1 MEIQS
6 LHVTNLRT
14 FRGNHTFDFS
24 PRKGPI
30 ILIGGK
36 NGSGKTTL
44 MEAVKLCLYGQS
56 AFPRRISRAKYE
68 QQLGQRIHNN
78 RDATVSLNNAAVKLD
93 FTHFRNGSLEH
104 YQVTRSWQKN
114 GSSVKEQLRIDL
126 NGKLMMGLPQER
138 WQDFLHDLVPSGLT
152 ELFFFD
158 GERIQALA
166 EDIAEESPTNER
178 HIGVAIKQL
187 LSLDVVEKLQTD
199 LDIYAYRQRKDGTG
213 DDESPLEQLIAER
226 GALQERLE
234 NLHAE
239 RAQTQTKLDAAAGE
253 MERAERAI
261 SSESQGYG
269 SQRVNMKTE
278 LAQVEAALDS
288 TREKIRELTTGLLPF
303 ALIPELC
310 LELQSE
316 LDEEAENHKRVAAR
330 EVSKDWEKYLREQTD
345 SEEFWEGFP
354 DTITKDNRMLLQTR
368 LRDAV
373 RGKVQAQSGSKVPV
387 LLHGL
392 SAKEHGS
399 LESWMRD
406 ARQKIPDKVI
416 VLGNTLEEL
425 VRKRERLVQ
434 DLKKVPDD
442 DALAEIIGPIMEDL
456 KQLHKDGA
464 QLDVLAEKQSEEIRR
479 VMHGIEDIKRRTGKA
494 YEDVKGSSTVENKL
508 VLVHRVK
515 EVLDK
520 FLNAV
525 TQDKLA
531 QLETLVTAR
540 FRELIRKPDLALQIK
555 IDPHRFDVTVLDSN
569 GSNHPSE
576 ALSAGEKEIFA
587 ISVLWA
593 LRQLSGRPLPVM
605 IDTPLARLDGDHR
618 TNLVEKY
625 FPFTSHQVVL
635 FSTDTEVDQGFFRD
649 LKPQI
654 SHSYHLQ
661 YVPDEHATAV
671 REGYFWE
678 QQPDESK

>member
-253 MERAERAI
+253 MERAERAFALGPEFMSAFPI
-261 SSESQGYG
+261 AGRDGTLEERASG
-269 SQRVNMKTE
+269 SAEQ
-278 LAQVEAALDS
+278 
-288 TREKIRELTTGLLPF
+288 IRAKTGLLKNQGVLSLSGMARRGDGQEFFFSVLVNGFGGNP
-303 ALIPELC
+303 
-310 LELQSE
+310 
-316 LDEEAENHKRVAAR
+316 KAA
-330 EVSKDWEKYLREQTD
+330 
-345 SEEFWEGFP
+345 
-354 DTITKDNRMLLQTR
+354 M
-368 LRDAV
+368 
-373 RGKVQAQSGSKVPV
+373 
-387 LLHGL
+387 
-392 SAKEHGS
+392 
-399 LESWMRD
+399 
-406 ARQKIPDKVI
+406 
-416 VLGNTLEEL
+416 
-425 VRKRERLVQ
+425 
-434 DLKKVPDD
+434 
-442 DALAEIIGPIMEDL
+442 DALDRWL
-456 KQLHKDGA
+456 
-464 QLDVLAEKQSEEIRR
+464 
-479 VMHGIEDIKRRTGKA
+479 
-494 YEDVKGSSTVENKL
+494 
-508 VLVHRVK
+508 
-515 EVLDK
+515 EVLI
-520 FLNAV
+520 A
-525 TQDKLA
+525 
-531 QLETLVTAR
+531 
-540 FRELIRKPDLALQIK
+540 
-555 IDPHRFDVTVLDSN
+555 
-569 GSNHPSE
+569 
-576 ALSAGEKEIFA
+576 
-587 ISVLWA
+587 
-593 LRQLSGRPLPVM
+593 
-605 IDTPLARLDGDHR
+605 TP
-618 TNLVEKY
+618 
-625 FPFTSHQVVL
+625 
-635 FSTDTEVDQGFFRD
+635 
-649 LKPQI
+649 
-654 SHSYHLQ
+654 
-661 YVPDEHATAV
+661 
-671 REGYFWE
+671 
-678 QQPDESK
+678 